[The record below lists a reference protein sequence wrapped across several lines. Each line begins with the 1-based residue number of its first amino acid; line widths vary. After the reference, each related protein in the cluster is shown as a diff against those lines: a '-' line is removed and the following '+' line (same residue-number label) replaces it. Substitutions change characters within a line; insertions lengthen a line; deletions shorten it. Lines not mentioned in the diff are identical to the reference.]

1 VDRKADSQDE
11 ASSEVEWMC
20 RNHHGASGEAAWA
33 WGVAHMD
40 DDFAAW
46 LKSRYDFLRQGIVPD
61 AMDARQVGLAL
72 CRVLVLLMQ
81 LSVRYPWSRQ
91 ARQDAQE
98 REKDFTRGS
107 GRTVEAGG
115 RAQNKGIKINEQVL
129 REEQNKNENER

>member
-1 VDRKADSQDE
+1 
-11 ASSEVEWMC
+11 MC

-91 ARQDAQE
+91 ARQARQDAQE